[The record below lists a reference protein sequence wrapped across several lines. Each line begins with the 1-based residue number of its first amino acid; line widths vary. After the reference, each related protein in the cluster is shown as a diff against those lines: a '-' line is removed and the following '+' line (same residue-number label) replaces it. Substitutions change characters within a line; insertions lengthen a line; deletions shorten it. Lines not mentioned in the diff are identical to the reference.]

1 MWAKKRKIQAM
12 KRDRGI
18 DRARKRKRG
27 IERLRKG
34 VVKKMK
40 RVN

>member
-1 MWAKKRKIQAM
+1 MWAKKRKIKAM
-12 KRDRGI
+12 KRDSGI

-34 VVKKMK
+34 VVKEMK